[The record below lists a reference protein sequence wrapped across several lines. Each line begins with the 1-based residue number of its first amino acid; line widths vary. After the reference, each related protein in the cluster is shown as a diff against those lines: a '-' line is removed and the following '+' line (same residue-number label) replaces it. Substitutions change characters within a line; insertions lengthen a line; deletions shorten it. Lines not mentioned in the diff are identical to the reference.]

1 MRTILLLI
9 IAFTI
14 FTISGCCSQKVKQTE
29 NVYQIEIQKLSTKYD
44 SLLTINNQLNS
55 ELQFKQDSIDYLL
68 ITSNK
73 YDSINDINLVLAR
86 ELLNSQL
93 MIENARYYVNI
104 VNRNSTQS
112 KFLLGWMNRVLEI
125 K

>member
-9 IAFTI
+9 IAFA
-14 FTISGCCSQKVKQTE
+14 ISGCCSQKVKQSE

-68 ITSNK
+68 TTSNK
-73 YDSINDINLVLAR
+73 CDSINDINLVLAR

-104 VNRNSTQS
+104 VNKNSTQS